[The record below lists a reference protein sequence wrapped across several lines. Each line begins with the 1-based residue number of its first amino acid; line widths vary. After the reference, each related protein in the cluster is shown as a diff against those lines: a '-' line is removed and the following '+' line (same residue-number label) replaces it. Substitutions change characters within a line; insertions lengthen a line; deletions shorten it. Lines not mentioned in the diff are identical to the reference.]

1 VGRLTSVI
9 DEIKKQTEITE
20 QFITTAHT
28 GRAKH
33 AEGDERARGA
43 TALDDWVDSRMVL
56 TREGENRFLFAE
68 GRGKV
73 EMLETKLIF
82 DPATSLSSIGEGDR
96 RTTREVDDVN
106 TVVEIVT
113 ASPGMNTR
121 NLTEAVREKIPS
133 GNQDHASRAIA
144 TAKRLG
150 LVHTVNGRNNAK
162 LFHLGPD
169 PAWEAQ
175 QQWVDTHA
183 RVPVGDI
190 AQEAGDVL

>member
-1 VGRLTSVI
+1 VI